1 MLKHF
6 LIVQIPHDDVLTFV
20 CTIIKFKLS
29 TTNGNHE
36 AMHTTTQ
43 SFPTNDHAT
52 ILSSLTPFDFDSVS
66 SQLTWV
72 MFNIAKLY
80 SFFLM
85 P

>member
-6 LIVQIPHDDVLTFV
+6 LIVLIPHDDVLTFV

-36 AMHTTTQ
+36 AMHTT
-43 SFPTNDHAT
+43 TNDHAT